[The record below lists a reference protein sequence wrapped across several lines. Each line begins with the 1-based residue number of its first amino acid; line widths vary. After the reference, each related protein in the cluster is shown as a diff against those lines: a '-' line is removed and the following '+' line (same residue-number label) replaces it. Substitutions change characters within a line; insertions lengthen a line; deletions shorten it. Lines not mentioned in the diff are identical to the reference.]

1 MNCQPP
7 QKGRKL
13 PYHSIK
19 KEILPSLEW
28 LLNDLTTL
36 VEINFLNHIRSN
48 LCLADNE
55 EHFLEVFLELSTVM
69 YSDYSFSNLQLEK
82 ISDILEKCEKIAL
95 TFSADSTKLN

>member
-1 MNCQPP
+1 M
-7 QKGRKL
+7 

-69 YSDYSFSNLQLEK
+69 YSDYSLQLEK
-82 ISDILEKCEKIAL
+82 ISDILEKCKKIAL